1 MLARSGLNTIRRMFT
16 VVAMCSIVSG
26 YSVAQGFPTRVATA
40 PHTVKSAETVRAAL
54 QPWLRA
60 IEAVFSKTN
69 DDEVRSYVQVLGNA
83 ALMVP
88 SGEGGPAALAQRIL
102 APPPDTTRPW
112 IGVIVIDSH
121 KDLPAGRWQQL
132 ASASDFA
139 AEYHDDTNTIYLRSD
154 IPQVRLIRGL
164 LLVHEMRHWWQ
175 ARQRSAAAESRLRK
189 EVDAYETEFRILDA
203 LRLPSYEKL
212 LKAERHRIKR
222 EPIQPDVSNPLLGQT
237 FGRFPAPIS
246 KQIAATEI
254 TMRAAFAELDTLPA
268 DRALQGKIDLLRS
281 LGYQ

>member
-1 MLARSGLNTIRRMFT
+1 MLACSAFNTIQRMFA
-16 VVAMCSIVSG
+16 VAAMCFIVSR
-26 YSVAQGFPTRVATA
+26 YCIPQTLPTRKTA
-40 PHTVKSAETVRAAL
+40 PHTANSAETVRAAL

-60 IEAVFSKTN
+60 IEALLSKTN
-69 DDEVRSYVQVLGNA
+69 DGEVASYVQVLGNS

-88 SGEGGPAALAQRIL
+88 SSEGGPGALAQRIL
-102 APPPDTTRPW
+102 APPPDKTRPW

-121 KDLPAGRWQQL
+121 KDLPAGRWEQL

-175 ARQRSAAAESRLRK
+175 ARQRGAAAESRLRK

-203 LRLPSYEKL
+203 LKLPSYEKL
-212 LKAERHRIKR
+212 LRAERLHIKLG
-222 EPIQPDVSNPLLGQT
+222 PIQPDVSNPLLEQT
-237 FGRFPAPIS
+237 FGRFPAPMS

-254 TMRAAFAELDTLPA
+254 AVRAAFAELDSLPA

>member
-1 MLARSGLNTIRRMFT
+1 MLASSGLNTIRRMFA
-16 VVAMCSIVSG
+16 VVAMYLMASG
-26 YSVAQGFPTRVATA
+26 HSVAQGFPSRAATA

-60 IEAVFSKTN
+60 IESVFSKTS
-69 DDEVRSYVQVLGNA
+69 DEEVCSYVQVLGNA
-83 ALMVP
+83 ALMVS

-121 KDLPAGRWQQL
+121 KDLPAGRWQQI
-132 ASASDFA
+132 ASAIDFA

-154 IPQVRLIRGL
+154 IPQVPLIRGL

-175 ARQRSAAAESRLRK
+175 ARQPSAAAESRLRK

-203 LRLPSYEKL
+203 LGLPSYENL
-212 LKAERHRIKR
+212 LRAEHLRIKR
-222 EPIQPDVSNPLLGQT
+222 GPIQPDVSSPLLEQT
-237 FGRFPAPIS
+237 FGRFPASIS

-254 TMRAAFAELDTLPA
+254 TVRAAFAELDTLPA